1 VGRSTRRAY
10 AYLLV
15 DPDTELSSV
24 ARKRL
29 AALKEF
35 SELGSG
41 FKIAA
46 LDLELRGAG
55 NLLGA
60 QQHGQIGA
68 VGFEMYCRLLDETVR
83 ELSGEKV
90 EPEVRTNLRLQ
101 LDVHIPPEYIA
112 DETQRLQTY
121 KRLAGVRTEE
131 ERSQAAAELEDR
143 YGPLPQAVV
152 NLTEYSLLKTMAE
165 TLRINSVERRVNRLF
180 VHFRDDSKVDARKLM
195 QFVAKTPGVTFAPN
209 GELQWAIGEAR
220 GAPLLAMVKSLFKRL
235 AQEAV

>member
-1 VGRSTRRAY
+1 
-10 AYLLV
+10 
-15 DPDTELSSV
+15 
-24 ARKRL
+24 
-29 AALKEF
+29 
-35 SELGSG
+35 
-41 FKIAA
+41 
-46 LDLELRGAG
+46 
-55 NLLGA
+55 
-60 QQHGQIGA
+60 
-68 VGFEMYCRLLDETVR
+68 MYCRLLDETVR

-235 AQEAV
+235 AQEAA